1 MCRIVGFKDYNS
13 INYDLEKTLTL
24 MRDTLIHG
32 GPDDAGNFIYK
43 NVALAHRRLSILDLS
58 PLGHQPY
65 IFENLILTYNG
76 EVYNFFE
83 IKKELEGLGYS
94 FSSHSDT
101 EVIIKAYHKWGKSC
115 VDKFRGMFAFAIY
128 DTNSD
133 KLTLC
138 RDRMGVK
145 PLYYY
150 FKDGL
155 FMFASELKA
164 FLKHPKFEKK
174 LNLKALSLYLQ
185 HGYIKA
191 PFAIF
196 ENCQKL
202 EPAYFL
208 EIDKNQQIKIEKYW
222 DILDYYENPIKNF
235 NEQEAINELEN
246 ILTESFKLR
255 MVSDVPV
262 GVFLSGGIDS
272 TIVTTLL
279 QKDSTTPLK
288 TFTIGFNE
296 KNVKNEAPMAKESAK
311 FLKTDHTELYC
322 TAKEALEIIPQ
333 IPHLLDEPMA
343 DSSIIPTT
351 LVSHLAKSKVSV
363 ALSADGGDELFCG
376 YPRFWM
382 TKNRVDKFSNLP
394 FKHLIGKSVIN
405 SSDLIYQIYS
415 KLSFLPQYPNLKDK
429 IVKFGDMMN
438 SSDDLELYKI
448 SEQCFTPTNLKEL
461 NLDYFN
467 QYDYLEL
474 PKNLDFIS
482 TLMYLDTKSYMV
494 DDILTKVDRATMSV
508 ALEGREP
515 FMDNKIVEFIARF
528 PIEFKYKNGVTK
540 YPLRKI
546 LEKYIPNE
554 YIDRP
559 KMGFVAPIFDW
570 FKSDLKY
577 LYSEY
582 LSEEK
587 IKKVGVLNHHEVSK
601 LLNDYL
607 EDKGVNHNKLW
618 YLFVFMMWCESY
630 L

>member
-1 MCRIVGFKDYNS
+1 
-13 INYDLEKTLTL
+13 
-24 MRDTLIHG
+24 MRDTLAHG
-32 GPDDAGNFIYK
+32 GPDDAGNFIHK

-58 PLGHQPY
+58 PLAHQPY

-76 EVYNFFE
+76 EVYNFLE
-83 IKKELEGLGYS
+83 IQKELKNFGYS

-128 DTNSD
+128 DTNHD
-133 KLTLC
+133 RLTLC

-150 FKDGL
+150 FREGL

-164 FLKHPKFEKK
+164 FLKHPRFEKR

-191 PFAIF
+191 PFTIF

-202 EPAYFL
+202 EPAHYL
-208 EIDKNQQIKIEKYW
+208 EIDKAQQIRLEKYW
-222 DILDYYENPIKNF
+222 DILDYYENPIKSF
-235 NEQEAINELEN
+235 DEQEAINNLEN

-262 GVFLSGGIDS
+262 GVFLSGGVDS

-279 QKDSTTPLK
+279 QKESSTPLK

-296 KNVKNEAPMAKESAK
+296 KSVKDEAPTAKESAK

-351 LVSHLAKSKVSV
+351 LVSHLAKSKVTV

-382 TKNRVDKFSNLP
+382 TKSRVNKFSNLP
-394 FKHLIGKSVIN
+394 FKHSIGKILIN
-405 SSDLIYQIYS
+405 NNDLIYQIYS
-415 KLSFLPQYPNLKDK
+415 KLSFLPRYPNLKDK
-429 IVKFGDMMN
+429 IIKFGDMLN
-438 SSDDLELYKI
+438 SSDVLEFYKI
-448 SEQCFTPTNLKEL
+448 SEQCFTPTDLKEL
-461 NLDYFN
+461 NLDYLN
-467 QYDYLEL
+467 QYDYLKL
-474 PKNLDFIS
+474 PKDLDFIS
-482 TLMYLDTKSYMV
+482 TLMYLDTKSYLA

-515 FMDNKIVEFIARF
+515 LLDNKIVEFIARL
-528 PIEFKYKNGVTK
+528 PIEFKYKNKISK
-540 YPLRKI
+540 YPLKKI
-546 LEKYIPNE
+546 LQKYIPNE
-554 YIDRP
+554 YINRQ
-559 KMGFVAPIFDW
+559 KLGFVPPIFDW
-570 FKSDLKY
+570 FKNDLKY

-582 LSEEK
+582 LSKEK
-587 IKKVGVLNHHEVSK
+587 IKKVGILNHHEVSK
-601 LLNDYL
+601 ILNDYL
-607 EDKGVNHNKLW
+607 KDKSVNHNKLW
-618 YLFVFMMWCESY
+618 YLFVFMLWCESY
-630 L
+630 I